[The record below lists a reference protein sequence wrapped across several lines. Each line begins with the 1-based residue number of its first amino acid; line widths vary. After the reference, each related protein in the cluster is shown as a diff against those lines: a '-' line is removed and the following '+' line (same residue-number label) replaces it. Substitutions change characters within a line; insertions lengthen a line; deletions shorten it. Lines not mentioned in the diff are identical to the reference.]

1 MTNAAAMLGLCLAL
15 TLPVGGAPPDNPVL
29 SDPRN
34 AAYWYAKAYALYDD
48 PNGTNRAAYARGAT
62 LTPEIE
68 QFVLKQKPV
77 LDCLAKAARS
87 EYCNW
92 GFDPL
97 ENLETVGPY
106 LLHAGT
112 LSTLLYADI
121 QLTQERNPKRLALDT
136 IETALRYARHIDSK
150 DPLNHIISV
159 SIRAH
164 VYPHIF
170 NAITHSATLTR
181 DDFPALK
188 TLLTDTIQS
197 DYSVRDT
204 IEYTINAT
212 RLVFEN
218 PSKYFSLSFPLLS
231 YYDFLANRS
240 ADFYK
245 RNYTFYEGHLL
256 KIQKAFDS
264 PYPEASQEI
273 TRLEGILAETLK
285 DFRQRF
291 PVLPKD
297 GPFSHEDES
306 YLETCDFL
314 YAILFP
320 TSFRYSYSIEIRTV
334 TQTNALLAALDL
346 LIEYPASKT
355 LPDALPADSPLDLFS
370 GKPFLL
376 IQTETGFTLKCQG
389 EDLSRNEICEYRF
402 TLPEE

>member
-164 VYPHIF
+164 V
-170 NAITHSATLTR
+170 
-181 DDFPALK
+181 
-188 TLLTDTIQS
+188 
-197 DYSVRDT
+197 
-204 IEYTINAT
+204 
-212 RLVFEN
+212 
-218 PSKYFSLSFPLLS
+218 
-231 YYDFLANRS
+231 
-240 ADFYK
+240 
-245 RNYTFYEGHLL
+245 
-256 KIQKAFDS
+256 
-264 PYPEASQEI
+264 
-273 TRLEGILAETLK
+273 
-285 DFRQRF
+285 
-291 PVLPKD
+291 
-297 GPFSHEDES
+297 
-306 YLETCDFL
+306 
-314 YAILFP
+314 
-320 TSFRYSYSIEIRTV
+320 
-334 TQTNALLAALDL
+334 
-346 LIEYPASKT
+346 
-355 LPDALPADSPLDLFS
+355 
-370 GKPFLL
+370 
-376 IQTETGFTLKCQG
+376 
-389 EDLSRNEICEYRF
+389 
-402 TLPEE
+402 